1 MKKAA
6 QDLKKRA
13 AEFIQAAK
21 HDAMENSQF
30 IRVMS
35 EVPRNKL
42 LGIGALTGL
51 GATGV
56 VANGAELLTPAEA
69 EAVISGQAYEDDR
82 NAGYGAILGSVLLG
96 TGGLLGADEYIS
108 RVRAAEAAMDEV
120 SAMRQR
126 HNQRKP
132 RGGRIYSEG
141 KATDLSPIW
150 GRETTQ

>member
-35 EVPRNKL
+35 EVPTNQL

-51 GATGV
+51 GATGLV
-56 VANGAELLTPAEA
+56 VNGAELLTPAEA
-69 EAVISGQAYEDDR
+69 GAVRSGQAYEDDR
-82 NAGYGAILGSVLLG
+82 NAGYGAILSSGLG
-96 TGGLLGADEYIS
+96 ITGGLLGADAYIS
-108 RVRAAEAAMDEV
+108 RVKAAEAAMDEV

-132 RGGRIYSEG
+132 RGGRI
-141 KATDLSPIW
+141 
-150 GRETTQ
+150 